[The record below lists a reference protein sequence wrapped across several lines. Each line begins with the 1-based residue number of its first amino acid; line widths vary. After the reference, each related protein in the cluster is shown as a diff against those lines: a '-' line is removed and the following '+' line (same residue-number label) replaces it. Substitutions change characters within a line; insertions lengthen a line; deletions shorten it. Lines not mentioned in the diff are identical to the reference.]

1 MLGLDRGGLRY
12 WLYSEPTDM
21 RKSFHTLSGL
31 VWNRI
36 GANPMDGD
44 VYIFVN
50 KRRKESYPVILQFE
64 KWMYETVRRAAEN
77 SCIGKAI
84 KYTLPLMPRLGR
96 YIDDGRFCIDNNLG
110 ERHQAVGSEKDEL
123 PVLRQPRCRRARG
136 NRILP
141 CG

>member
-96 YIDDGRFCIDNNLG
+96 YIDDGRFCIENNHV
-110 ERHQAVGSEKDEL
+110 ENAIRQL
-123 PVLRQPRCRRARG
+123 PWEGRTSCSAATTM
-136 NRILP
+136 LP
-141 CG
+141 CAR